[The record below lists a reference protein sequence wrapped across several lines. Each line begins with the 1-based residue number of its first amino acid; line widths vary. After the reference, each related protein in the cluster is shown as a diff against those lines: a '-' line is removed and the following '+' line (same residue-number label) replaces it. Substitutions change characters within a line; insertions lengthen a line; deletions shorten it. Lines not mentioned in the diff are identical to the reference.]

1 MFSLVKPLLFSMSA
15 EAAHDLTIDGLSALG
30 RLGLVSLAGKRRVD
44 DPYTCLGLKFP
55 NRVGLAAGLD
65 KNGVAIDAFGAMG
78 FGSVEVGTVTPRPQ
92 PGNPKPRLFRLEEH
106 GAIINRMGFNNA
118 GVDALVER
126 LAARKFDGIVGVNIG
141 KNFDTPVEDAAS
153 DYLHCLDRVY
163 AFSDYV
169 TVNLSSPNTPGLR
182 ELQFGAK
189 LDELL
194 AQLRERQ
201 LQLQSQHQRYVP
213 IAVKLAPDMEDDD
226 LRQVADQIVASELD
240 AVIGTNTTLDRSK
253 VDGHPLANEAGGL
266 SGSPLTEQAAH
277 CCKVLSD
284 QLAGKIPLIGV
295 GGIDS
300 GDAAAERVEA
310 GADLVQI
317 YSSFIYQGPELI
329 KDAARAIKK
338 LRS

>member
-30 RLGLVSLAGKRRVD
+30 RLGLISLAGQRRVD
-44 DPYTCLGLKFP
+44 DPFTCMGLNFP

-78 FGSVEVGTVTPRPQ
+78 FGFVEVGTVTPRPQ

-126 LAARKFDGIVGVNIG
+126 LAARKYDGVVGVNIG

-153 DYLHCLDRVY
+153 DYLHCLNKVY

-194 AQLRERQ
+194 SQLRERQ

-226 LRQVADQIVASELD
+226 LRQVAEQIISSELD
-240 AVIGTNTTLDRSK
+240 AVIGTNTTLDRSN

-266 SGSPLTEQAAH
+266 SGSPLTDKAEH
-277 CCKVLSD
+277 CCKVLSE

-300 GDAAAERVEA
+300 GDVAAERIEA

-329 KDAARAIKK
+329 KDAAKAIKK

>member
-15 EAAHDLTIDGLSALG
+15 EAAHDLTMDGLSALG
-30 RLGLVSLAGKRRVD
+30 RLGLVSLAAKRRVD
-44 DPYTCLGLKFP
+44 DPFTCMGLNFP

-92 PGNPKPRLFRLEEH
+92 PGNPKPRLFRLEKH

-118 GVDALVER
+118 GVDAMVE
-126 LAARKFDGIVGVNIG
+126 
-141 KNFDTPVEDAAS
+141 
-153 DYLHCLDRVY
+153 VY

-182 ELQFGAK
+182 ELQFGSK

-201 LQLQSQHQRYVP
+201 LQLQGQHQRYVP
-213 IAVKLAPDMEDDD
+213 VAVKLAPDMTDDE
-226 LRQVADQIVASELD
+226 LCEVAEQIIASELD
-240 AVIGTNTTLDRSK
+240 AIIATNTTLDRSA
-253 VDGHPLANEAGGL
+253 VADDPLASEAGGL
-266 SGSPLTEQAAH
+266 SGSPLTNKAQH
-277 CCKVLSD
+277 CCHI
-284 QLAGKIPLIGV
+284 LAKQIDKRVPLIGV

-300 GDAAAERVEA
+300 GEAAAERIAA

-329 KDAARAIKK
+329 KDAAKAIKELK
-338 LRS
+338 S